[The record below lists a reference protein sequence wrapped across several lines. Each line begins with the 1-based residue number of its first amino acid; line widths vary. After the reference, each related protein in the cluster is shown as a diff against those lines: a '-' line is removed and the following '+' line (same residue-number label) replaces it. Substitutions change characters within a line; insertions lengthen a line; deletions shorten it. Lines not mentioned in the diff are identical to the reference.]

1 MVLGKTVAV
10 ILMAE
15 PDHVG
20 YVESHYMRF
29 CLNTQD

>member
-10 ILMAE
+10 ILMAV

-20 YVESHYMRF
+20 YMVSHYMRF
-29 CLNTQD
+29 CLNIQD